1 MYSIQ
6 LLVQVTLLF
15 TICNAIP
22 IFQSVDD
29 DDDDD
34 ENGMARSNYLNDEI
48 RKQLIFPEPHVYH
61 DLPPHS
67 EGVFDSFGHH
77 LTG

>member
-15 TICNAIP
+15 TISNATP

-29 DDDDD
+29 DD
-34 ENGMARSNYLNDEI
+34 ENGMVRSTYLNDDL
-48 RKQLIFPEPHVYH
+48 RKQLIFPQPHVYH